1 MGDEQNPGAS
11 PSDPERTVAD
21 AQRLSELL
29 AEAKATVSSPDRSVT
44 VTVVP
49 GNAVTEVELG
59 QQARQHGGA
68 ELGTLILETINAA
81 NAQLRD
87 ELAQA
92 AAELGPTAAD
102 AVALIGGELPDPGAM
117 RGLGPALPDFS
128 GLGLDDGD
136 VGDPEEPD
144 PELREFMRRY
154 GVEDEIMAAIAE
166 VKEFRAKVE
175 EQFAAYA
182 EVREQLAGQSAT
194 ATSPDGGIEVTV
206 KNGAGVT
213 GIEIDDKVLRHGPT
227 KVGPM
232 ILSTIQQANAQL
244 AMGMAGPAQEYAGS
258 RLNIREMVERYQPAD
273 DEQPVAEETH
283 DAEGQESWPWNNR

>member
-1 MGDEQNPGAS
+1 MGDVEFPGATG
-11 PSDPERTVAD
+11 SDPARAVAD

-29 AEAKATVSSPDRSVT
+29 TEARATVSSPDRSVT

-49 GNAVTEVELG
+49 GNAVTEVDLG
-59 QQARQHGGA
+59 QQARQHSGA

-81 NAQLRD
+81 NAQLRE
-87 ELAQA
+87 ELAEA

-117 RGLGPALPDFS
+117 GGLGPALPDFS
-128 GLGLDDGD
+128 GLGLDDD
-136 VGDPEEPD
+136 DGDPEEPD
-144 PELREFMRRY
+144 PELRDFMRRY
-154 GVEDEIMAAIAE
+154 GVEDEIMAAVAE

-175 EQFAAYA
+175 RQFAAYA

-213 GIEIDDKVLRHGPT
+213 RIEIDDKVLRHGPT

-232 ILSTIQQANAQL
+232 VLSTIQQANAQL

-273 DEQPVAEETH
+273 DTRQP
-283 DAEGQESWPWNNR
+283 EGGPDDPDGEESWPWNER